1 MASINYFFI
10 QPIFHQF
17 EQKSLNTNSV
27 HYIAQVILMN
37 ENIHNGVA
45 KAHFKIAEDYDKKF
59 REETHE
65 EQKKINRIVAAQNYF
80 YSAINAIEAV
90 FAKELK
96 QHSFNHENRYRKFVE
111 NQKLFSDE
119 ISALFIKVDR
129 DERNKVA
136 YKGENG
142 QMYEDMRKLA
152 KLLQEAI

>member
-1 MASINYFFI
+1 
-10 QPIFHQF
+10 
-17 EQKSLNTNSV
+17 
-27 HYIAQVILMN
+27 MN
-37 ENIHNGVA
+37 ENVHKGVA
-45 KAHFKIAEDYDKKF
+45 KEHFKIAEDYNKKF
-59 REETHE
+59 REEGDE
-65 EQKKINRIVAAQNYF
+65 DKKKINRIVAAQNYF
-80 YSAINAIEAV
+80 YSAINVIEAV

-111 NQKLFSDE
+111 NQKLFSE
-119 ISALFIKVDR
+119 EVINLFVKVDR